1 MLYQMNITVMQ
12 LTKDRREVASDLYWL
27 CIIVVIEIQVSIY
40 WALKAFLTVSI
51 LPVVVGVESSHL
63 KGTDPV
69 MCSTK

>member
-27 CIIVVIEIQVSIY
+27 CITVVIEIQVSIY

-51 LPVVVGVESSHL
+51 LPVVVGSRVKSFE
-63 KGTDPV
+63 GGRIQ
-69 MCSTK
+69 